1 MNKIEKDDDEYDE
14 DGNLIVQV
22 GISRFS
28 KVLNDKKIFLCFTY

>member
-22 GISRFS
+22 DISRFS
-28 KVLNDKKIFLCFTY
+28 NVLNDKKNLFSY

>member
-22 GISRFS
+22 GHFS
-28 KVLNDKKIFLCFTY
+28 DFII